1 MDADITK
8 VVFNNTWGSFWR
20 LSEEAVRWLKEHEFM
35 GEIYSESG
43 RCIIPRHH
51 PLFVQ
56 CVETLGERVN
66 GDGKGGICD
75 LAIAEVEGTLY
86 YIVDND
92 GKETVIGIKD
102 MTDSQAVSEA
112 EGIMDE
118 EQYIELVEKLT
129 HLALTLPPDPS
140 DDDVERFLGLE
151 ALADRYERQQDL
163 GMGLIEMQYDTERRL
178 WFHLARKAR
187 EIGMATNDYVI
198 VLLCHFLDL
207 DPQGNS
213 RTATLRR
220 TPEGV
225 AIIIPENAIK
235 KMESNDDDKYHIEYR
250 GKGLVIWIA
259 GKNENESD
267 E

>member
-66 GDGKGGICD
+66 GDGKWGSCG

-102 MTDSQAVSEA
+102 MTDSRTVSAA
-112 EGIMDE
+112 EGLKDE
-118 EQYIELVEKLT
+118 EQYIELVGKLKN
-129 HLALTLPPDPS
+129 LALTFPSDPS
-140 DDDVERFLGLE
+140 DDEVGRFLELE
-151 ALADRYERQQDL
+151 ALADRYERDQDL
-163 GMGLIEMQYDTERRL
+163 AMGLTEMLLDVDVRL
-178 WFHLARKAR
+178 WFDVARIAR
-187 EIGMATNDYVI
+187 GRGMATNDFVTEIMYRALGI
-198 VLLCHFLDL
+198 E
-207 DPQGNS
+207 PQGKS
-213 RTATLRR
+213 YTVRLKETQDGLVLPVPEEVIDEIGWKDGDRLAVDYRG
-220 TPEGV
+220 EGV
-225 AIIIPENAIK
+225 
-235 KMESNDDDKYHIEYR
+235 M
-250 GKGLVIWIA
+250 IW
-259 GKNENESD
+259 KRQ
-267 E
+267 